1 MPKMPHEALVRLIQ
15 NAPSMIPGIIWPN
28 RQVNTSIHVGPAEI
42 TDLHLAE
49 YRADTVLLVGD
60 DSRRPEKA
68 IVVEAQMEIDRDKE
82 WTWPFYLSGLRVR
95 LRCPTVLVVVTVDP
109 EVERW
114 ARLEIDLGDGCCTM
128 RAVVIGAGDVPVVT
142 DHELARAVP
151 ELAVLSV
158 AAHAA
163 APEGEAIAVAAL
175 DAARHLDRD
184 RSVFYPDFVFT
195 FLKAAAPALLEK
207 LMATA
212 DYQFHSEFARKY
224 FAEGKAE
231 GKVEGKVEGEVR
243 GEAKMLLTV
252 LAARGFRVEEVTR
265 LRILG
270 CADIDQLEV
279 WGARAAVARSLDEV
293 FGES

>member
-1 MPKMPHEALVRLIQ
+1 
-15 NAPSMIPGIIWPN
+15 
-28 RQVNTSIHVGPAEI
+28 
-42 TDLHLAE
+42 
-49 YRADTVLLVGD
+49 
-60 DSRRPEKA
+60 
-68 IVVEAQMEIDRDKE
+68 MEIDRDKE

-128 RAVVIGAGDVPVVT
+128 RAFVIGAGDVPVVT

-212 DYQFHSEFARKY
+212 DYQFHSDFARRY

-231 GKVEGKVEGEVR
+231 

-252 LAARGFRVEEVTR
+252 LAARGFQVDEETR
-265 LRILG
+265 RRILE
-270 CADIDQLEV
+270 CRDVAQLET
-279 WGARAAVARSLDEV
+279 WGARAVVARGLHEV
-293 FGES
+293 FGE

>member
-1 MPKMPHEALVRLIQ
+1 MPKMPHEALVRLVQ
-15 NAPSMIPGIIWPN
+15 NAPSMIPGLIWPH
-28 RQVNTSIHVGPAEI
+28 RQVSASVHVGPAEI

-49 YRADTVLLVGD
+49 FRADTVLVVGD
-60 DSRRPEKA
+60 DARRPERV
-68 IVVEAQMEIDRDKE
+68 IVVEAQTEIDRDKE

-95 LRCPTVLVVVTVDP
+95 LRCPTVLVVVTVDG

-114 ARLEIDLGDGCCTM
+114 ARQEIDLGDGCCTM
-128 RAVVIGAGDVPVVT
+128 RPLVIGAGDVPVVT
-142 DHELARAVP
+142 DPEVARAVP

-158 AAHAA
+158 AAHAG
-163 APEGEAIAVAAL
+163 APEGEAIAQAAL
-175 DAARHLDRD
+175 EASRDLDRD

-212 DYQFHSEFARKY
+212 DYQFHSDFARRY

-231 GKVEGKVEGEVR
+231 

-252 LAARGFRVEEVTR
+252 LAARGFQVDEETR
-265 LRILG
+265 RRILE
-270 CADIDQLEV
+270 CRDVAQLET
-279 WGARAAVARSLDEV
+279 WGARAVVARSLHEV
-293 FGES
+293 FGE

>member
-1 MPKMPHEALVRLIQ
+1 M
-15 NAPSMIPGIIWPN
+15 
-28 RQVNTSIHVGPAEI
+28 
-42 TDLHLAE
+42 
-49 YRADTVLLVGD
+49 
-60 DSRRPEKA
+60 
-68 IVVEAQMEIDRDKE
+68 
-82 WTWPFYLSGLRVR
+82 
-95 LRCPTVLVVVTVDP
+95 TVDP

-114 ARLEIDLGDGCCTM
+114 ARLEIDLGGGRCTM
-128 RAVVIGAGDVPVVT
+128 RAFVIGAGDVPVVT
-142 DHELARAVP
+142 DHKLARAVP

-184 RSVFYPDFVFT
+184 RSVFYPDFVFR
-195 FLKAAAPALLEK
+195 FLNAGAPAILEK

-224 FAEGKAE
+224 FAEGK
-231 GKVEGKVEGEVR
+231 VEGEVRGEVR

-265 LRILG
+265 QRILG
-270 CADIDQLEV
+270 CADVEQLEA
-279 WGARAAVARSLDEV
+279 WGARAAVVRSLDEV
-293 FGES
+293 FGE